1 MLSRIELYDSVDEML
16 AEDPR
21 VALFAIRRM
30 LDEEIPWLE
39 LRAVR
44 RARSH
49 RTPWST
55 IGRALGR
62 SRQAVQQRYADLDR
76 QWVPIPHRPLPLA
89 DQLDRERRQVLRH
102 PTPARAR
109 RRRGC
114 GGLVSARWPADGPRR
129 TGVAMGGVPGG
140 PETKTA
146 KRNVN

>member
-1 MLSRIELYDSVDEML
+1 MLSRIELYDRVDEML

-76 QWVPIPHRPLPLA
+76 QWVPVPRRPPPLA
-89 DQLDRERRQVLRH
+89 DQLDRERRQVLRDIRH
-102 PTPARAR
+102 RRELAARAAA
-109 RRRGC
+109 GED
-114 GGLVSARWPADGPRR
+114 V
-129 TGVAMGGVPGG
+129 VAW
-140 PETKTA
+140 
-146 KRNVN
+146 